1 MEYLVLLLILL
12 VIVVAVGVGSRFLG
26 RKGRALQDSADPK
39 PRRGSVAGRAA
50 SADPAPKAR
59 RRGREVT
66 REMAVEASARLS
78 PEAHRS
84 VYSLIAQHQVLN
96 AVREYRKAAHVG
108 LGDAAAAVA
117 ALAEFPQPSPEPAP
131 GQSQQPSQ
139 QPAAGKT
146 PRPGQSGKPSKNDAS
161 FTVEDIINAAP
172 SVGAAPVSQAPASYR
187 YRAIV
192 SRGDEVREVAST
204 GLNEEIF
211 RTIRSLAQGGDYDAA
226 ASLLR
231 EHADIGEAD
240 AREFVAMIGPED

>member
-1 MEYLVLLLILL
+1 MEYLVPLLILL

-39 PRRGSVAGRAA
+39 PRRGSAAGRAA

-117 ALAEFPQPSPEPAP
+117 ALAEFPQPSPQPAP
-131 GQSQQPSQ
+131 

-146 PRPGQSGKPSKNDAS
+146 PRPGKPEKNDAS

-172 SVGAAPVSQAPASYR
+172 SAGAAPVSQAPASYR

-204 GLNEEIF
+204 DLNEEIF

>member
-1 MEYLVLLLILL
+1 MEYLVPLLILL
-12 VIVVAVGVGSRFLG
+12 VIVVGVGVASRFLG

-39 PRRGSVAGRAA
+39 PRRGNAAGRAGDTA
-50 SADPAPKAR
+50 PAPKAR

-66 REMAVEASARLS
+66 RETAVEASARLS
-78 PEAHRS
+78 PEAHRI

-117 ALAEFPQPSPEPAP
+117 ALAEFPQPSPEPA
-131 GQSQQPSQ
+131 SEPS
-139 QPAAGKT
+139 AGKT
-146 PRPGQSGKPSKNDAS
+146 ARPGKPGINDAS

-172 SVGAAPVSQAPASYR
+172 AAGAAAPAAQVPASYR

-211 RTIRSLAQGGDYDAA
+211 RTIRALAQGGDYDAA

>member
-1 MEYLVLLLILL
+1 MEYLVPLLILL
-12 VIVVAVGVGSRFLG
+12 AIVVGVGVASRFLG

-39 PRRGSVAGRAA
+39 PRRGNAAGRAGDTA
-50 SADPAPKAR
+50 PAPKAR

-66 REMAVEASARLS
+66 RETAVEASARLS
-78 PEAHRS
+78 PEAHRI

-117 ALAEFPQPSPEPAP
+117 ALAEFPQPSPEPSPERAA
-131 GQSQQPSQ
+131 G
-139 QPAAGKT
+139 PAAGT
-146 PRPGQSGKPSKNDAS
+146 TARPGKPGINDAS

-172 SVGAAPVSQAPASYR
+172 AAGAAAPAAQVPASYR

-211 RTIRSLAQGGDYDAA
+211 RTIRALAQGGDYDAA